1 RHLPPLPLERRRN
14 AMRAGTRVYTP
25 LRSESKKHSPPPRTE
40 VEQGR
45 RYPPLLSH
53 GLHSP
58 SPLFLSPGRPQG

>member
-1 RHLPPLPLERRRN
+1 
-14 AMRAGTRVYTP
+14 MRAGTRVYTP

-58 SPLFLSPGRPQG
+58 SPLFLSPGRPQAE